1 MKINANFVFFSKW
14 AFTLEYTPCF
24 IWFYCAVVKLHIL
37 RMGCAGNVLGVNV
50 RLLNI
55 KVNYWHIYGSAVKR
69 SRKRKWPKA
78 CSGSEDLVLQ
88 SIHKA
93 MKFYILIK
101 KQTNRQTKVNKEISV
116 TLTSCKKKKN
126 RKKKK
131 IFILFLT
138 ENSSVFLLHEFYLLP
153 SLSVSC
159 WWQHILNRRIL
170 KSESSGSLT
179 LWRISMSDMT
189 TMCVNYFEIN

>member
-1 MKINANFVFFSKW
+1 
-14 AFTLEYTPCF
+14 
-24 IWFYCAVVKLHIL
+24 
-37 RMGCAGNVLGVNV
+37 MGCAGNVLGVNV
-50 RLLNI
+50 RLFNI
-55 KVNYWHIYGSAVKR
+55 KVNYWHIYGSAIKR
-69 SRKRKWPKA
+69 NRKRKWPKA

-131 IFILFLT
+131 RFLYCFWLRTVLFFSYMNSIFSPVRQCPVDD
-138 ENSSVFLLHEFYLLP
+138 N
-153 SLSVSC
+153 
-159 WWQHILNRRIL
+159 
-170 KSESSGSLT
+170 
-179 LWRISMSDMT
+179 ISWT
-189 TMCVNYFEIN
+189 GGFKKVKVQVHWHYEE